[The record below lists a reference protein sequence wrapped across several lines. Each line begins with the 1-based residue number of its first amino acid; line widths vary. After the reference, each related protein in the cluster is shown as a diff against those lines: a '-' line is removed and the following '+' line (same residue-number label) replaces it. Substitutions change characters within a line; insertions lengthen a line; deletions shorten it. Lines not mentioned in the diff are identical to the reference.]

1 MSVFQ
6 GSVVDQV
13 YRETYQIFLLYEHI
27 FSVLY
32 QDGSSVDTRHR
43 MQKVLGTPPVSR
55 QPFTIDRERH
65 LLTWLHS
72 PRPKDHDRGGSED
85 R

>member
-1 MSVFQ
+1 MSFFQ

-13 YRETYQIFLLYEHI
+13 YKETYQIFLLYEHI

-32 QDGSSVDTRHR
+32 QDGSSIDTRHR
-43 MQKVLGTPPVSR
+43 MQKVLGTPPVPR

-65 LLTWLHS
+65 LLTRLQSQTQRPS
-72 PRPKDHDRGGSED
+72 P
-85 R
+85 